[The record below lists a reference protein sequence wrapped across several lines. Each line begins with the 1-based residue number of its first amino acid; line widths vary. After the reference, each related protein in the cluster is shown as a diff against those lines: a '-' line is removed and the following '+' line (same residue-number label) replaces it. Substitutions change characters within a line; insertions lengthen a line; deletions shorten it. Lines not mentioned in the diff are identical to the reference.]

1 MAESAY
7 GLSGRHVT
15 LTFKDNTG
23 TPLTYTA
30 AALLVDGIEHVFR
43 LARDRAMVMYQTSAG
58 AAFLGP
64 VDGGLTADAKL
75 KLRLFYKSD
84 NLTNAADRTTK
95 NTADSLHGA
104 ALVGGWSA
112 GVSTNPNPHAA
123 VPALDVQLTFNDQGS
138 GATDYTYTVSV
149 TAIEPP
155 TETQQDQLMVLDI
168 TLTLLEAIAFA

>member
-43 LARDRAMVMYQTSAG
+43 LARDRAMVLYQTSAG
-58 AAFLGP
+58 AAFLGA
-64 VDGGLTADAKL
+64 VDGGLTAEAKI

-84 NLTNAADRTTK
+84 NLTNSSDRTTK
-95 NTADSLHGA
+95 GTADSLYGA
-104 ALVGGWSA
+104 FVGGWSA
-112 GVSTNPNPHAA
+112 AVSTNPNPHAA
-123 VPALDVQLTFNDQGS
+123 VGALDVQLTFNDQGAS
-138 GATDYTYTVSV
+138 ATDYTWTASV
-149 TAIEPP
+149 TAIDQPV
-155 TETQQDQLMVLDI
+155 ETQEGQLIVCDL
-168 TLTLLEAIAFA
+168 TLTLLETIAFA